1 MNRATTNHPTKNYA
15 NRFFPIAVALLGLSC
30 TESNGASGEA
40 ESATSTDA
48 TDSTAASS
56 GVPDS
61 TAAGSTGTAGTGAST
76 TGAAQTDVGTSGTGA
91 ATSGGAA
98 GMAGSTPSEGNPGAG
113 GQTGSPGDD
122 IPGAGGQSGSP
133 DDATTG
139 AGGRGGSPNEG
150 TTDEGAP
157 GAGGQLG
164 DPDAGLPDDGS
175 SAGGEGGAN
184 SGGADDAGGTP
195 TLECDTSW
203 DDYPSKGDGVALT
216 PPMGWNSWN
225 AFHENI
231 NEQQIREVADVM
243 VSSGLRDAGYIYL
256 NLDDKWM
263 DDDGRDGSGRLVG
276 DSERFPSGM
285 AALADYVHGL
295 GLKFG
300 LYGDRGTDTC
310 AHYNA
315 NTPSESGSYGRETLD
330 AETFA
335 SWGVDYLKY
344 DNCAIAPGR
353 DNDQAQEE
361 DYRAMSDALKA
372 TGRPIVFSIC
382 AWDAKPWM
390 PEVGHLWRSTFDIG
404 LCFSGCDE
412 WYRNIDE
419 IIDENNET
427 VDWAGPGHW
436 NDPDM
441 MVVGN
446 GLPYNEDV
454 AHFSMWALMAA
465 PIILGNDIRTMSDQT
480 HGILT
485 NEEVIAVNQDPAGVQ
500 GSRVT
505 DNGDLEVWMKPLCTL
520 DGPEKAVVLLNRS
533 GSSAEISVS
542 LSNIGITGSATV
554 RDLWA
559 HEDLGVFQNE
569 FSAEVPSH
577 GVVMLKIVEVED

>member
-1 MNRATTNHPTKNYA
+1 
-15 NRFFPIAVALLGLSC
+15 
-30 TESNGASGEA
+30 
-40 ESATSTDA
+40 
-48 TDSTAASS
+48 
-56 GVPDS
+56 
-61 TAAGSTGTAGTGAST
+61 
-76 TGAAQTDVGTSGTGA
+76 
-91 ATSGGAA
+91 
-98 GMAGSTPSEGNPGAG
+98 
-113 GQTGSPGDD
+113 
-122 IPGAGGQSGSP
+122 
-133 DDATTG
+133 
-139 AGGRGGSPNEG
+139 
-150 TTDEGAP
+150 
-157 GAGGQLG
+157 
-164 DPDAGLPDDGS
+164 
-175 SAGGEGGAN
+175 
-184 SGGADDAGGTP
+184 
-195 TLECDTSW
+195 
-203 DDYPSKGDGVALT
+203 
-216 PPMGWNSWN
+216 
-225 AFHENI
+225 
-231 NEQQIREVADVM
+231 M
-243 VSSGLRDAGYIYL
+243 VSSGLRDAGYVYL

-285 AALADYVHGL
+285 AALADYVHGR

-315 NTPSESGSYGRETLD
+315 KTPCESGSYGREEVD

-361 DYRAMSDALKA
+361 DYRAMAGALKA

-390 PEVGHLWRSTFDIG
+390 PSVGHLWRSTFDIG

-419 IIDENNET
+419 IIDENDET
-427 VDWAGPGHW
+427 SSWAGPGHW

-446 GLPYNEDV
+446 GLPYHEDV

-465 PIILGNDIRTMSDQT
+465 PIILGNDIRTMSDET
-480 HGILT
+480 LRILT
-485 NEEVIAVNQDPAGVQ
+485 NEEVIAVNQDPAGIQ
-500 GSRVT
+500 GRRVT
-505 DNGDLEVWMKPLCTL
+505 DNGDLEVWLKPLCTA

-542 LSNIGITGSATV
+542 FRDIGIMGSATV
-554 RDLWA
+554 RDLWE
-559 HEDLGVFQNE
+559 HTDLGQRTGS
-569 FSAEVPSH
+569 FSAQVASH
-577 GVVMLKIVEVED
+577 AVVMLKVVATDG

>member
-1 MNRATTNHPTKNYA
+1 
-15 NRFFPIAVALLGLSC
+15 
-30 TESNGASGEA
+30 
-40 ESATSTDA
+40 
-48 TDSTAASS
+48 
-56 GVPDS
+56 
-61 TAAGSTGTAGTGAST
+61 
-76 TGAAQTDVGTSGTGA
+76 
-91 ATSGGAA
+91 
-98 GMAGSTPSEGNPGAG
+98 
-113 GQTGSPGDD
+113 
-122 IPGAGGQSGSP
+122 
-133 DDATTG
+133 
-139 AGGRGGSPNEG
+139 
-150 TTDEGAP
+150 
-157 GAGGQLG
+157 
-164 DPDAGLPDDGS
+164 
-175 SAGGEGGAN
+175 
-184 SGGADDAGGTP
+184 
-195 TLECDTSW
+195 
-203 DDYPSKGDGVALT
+203 
-216 PPMGWNSWN
+216 
-225 AFHENI
+225 
-231 NEQQIREVADVM
+231 
-243 VSSGLRDAGYIYL
+243 
-256 NLDDKWM
+256 
-263 DDDGRDGSGRLVG
+263 
-276 DSERFPSGM
+276 M
-285 AALADYVHGL
+285 AALANYVHDL

-315 NTPSESGSYGRETLD
+315 NTPSESGSYGREVLD

-361 DYRAMSDALKA
+361 DYRAMSNALRA

-480 HGILT
+480 LGILT
-485 NEEVIAVNQDPAGVQ
+485 NEEVIAVNQDAAGVQ

-505 DNGDLEVWMKPLCTL
+505 DDGDLEVWMKPLCTL
-520 DGPEKAVVLLNRS
+520 DGPEKAVVLLNR
-533 GSSAEISVS
+533 GPSSAEVTVS
-542 LSNIGITGSATV
+542 FSDIGIAGSAAV

-559 HEDLGVFQNE
+559 HEDLGVAQGE

-577 GVVMLKIVEVED
+577 GVVMLKIVAVDD